1 MQTNYTR
8 LTFSPKASP
17 ASPAVS
23 MFLEALIS
31 LSCVVLH
38 SGQSQWRVSRAKKF
52 KVYPQ
57 LEQRLE
63 LGKNW
68 SIFEIVRPAHSA
80 LYSNWVRNKPHP
92 QSAIAFDSL
101 GFLIM
106 FFTRSDST
114 QITWFSLISLR
125 DNLCKLSNRQSEI
138 LA

>member
-1 MQTNYTR
+1 MQTSDTR
-8 LTFSPKASP
+8 LTFSPKANP
-17 ASPAVS
+17 ASPAVK
-23 MFLEALIS
+23 MFLAALIS
-31 LSCVVLH
+31 RSWAVLH
-38 SGQSQWRVSRAKKF
+38 SGQSQWRVSSAKKF

-68 SIFEIVRPAHSA
+68 SILEIVRPAQSA
-80 LYSNWVRNKPHP
+80 LYSNWLTKLP
-92 QSAIAFDSL
+92 QLASAICLASL
-101 GFLIM
+101 EFLIM

-114 QITWFSLISLR
+114 QITWLSFTNLQ

>member
-38 SGQSQWRVSRAKKF
+38 SGQSQWRVSRLKKG
-52 KVYPQ
+52 KVNPQ

-68 SIFEIVRPAHSA
+68 SILAIVRPAQSA
-80 LYSNWVRNKPHP
+80 LYSNWLTKLP
-92 QSAIAFDSL
+92 QLASAICLDSL
-101 GFLIM
+101 GFLI
-106 FFTRSDST
+106 DLV
-114 QITWFSLISLR
+114 IVL
-125 DNLCKLSNRQSEI
+125 
-138 LA
+138 